1 VPNVVGMTQAEAGAA
16 LVAAQLTLGTVT
28 EVYSDTVPAGEV
40 ISQNPAAGVMVAENT
55 PVNLTVSKGPAPVA
69 VPNVVGMT
77 QAAAEAALT
86 GVGLAVGAVTEDL
99 SATVPAGQVI
109 SQNPAAGVEVA
120 PGASV
125 DLVVSKGPA
134 PVTVPNVVGLTQA
147 AAESALTGA
156 GLAVGTV
163 TESFSETVPLGQ
175 VMSQSPASGV
185 SVVPGT
191 AVNLEVSKGPAPAG
205 DKEVPNVVG
214 MTQAEAG
221 EALVAAELTLGAV
234 TEAFSAAVPAGQVI
248 SQNPAAGVMLA
259 AGTPVNIVVSKGPET
274 VTVPN
279 VVGMTQAAAGTALTG
294 VGLAVG
300 TVIEEYSATVP
311 AGQVMSQTP
320 AAGAS
325 VAAGSAVSLVVSKGP
340 APAVTVPNVVGLT
353 QAAAGAVIGGA
364 GLTLGSVTETFSA
377 AVPAGQV
384 VSQTPAAGAS
394 VTAGSA
400 VSLVVSKGPQP
411 VNVPDVSGLPEAQA
425 RSAIASSGLT
435 VGGVAGAYSSTVAG
449 GLVISQS
456 PAAGAQAAPG
466 SAVSLVVS
474 TGPDPAAVE
483 AARAALAEV
492 FRSADTDGDRLL
504 SYDEAAGVYTS
515 LTQPLFDALDL
526 NGDGRLD
533 KEELGVKGCGCGC
546 SCSKADMTVEG
557 LKSQLGDLFLGALA
571 LTLLAVLGRR
581 PE

>member
-1 VPNVVGMTQAEAGAA
+1 MTVPNVVGLQQAAAATALTGAGLAVGTVTESFSDTVPVGEVMSQTPAAGTSVVPGTAVDLEVSKGPAPGGDKEVPNVVGMTQAEAGAA

-234 TEAFSAAVPAGQVI
+234 TEAFSAAVPAGQV
-248 SQNPAAGVMLA
+248 
-259 AGTPVNIVVSKGPET
+259 
-274 VTVPN
+274 
-279 VVGMTQAAAGTALTG
+279 
-294 VGLAVG
+294 
-300 TVIEEYSATVP
+300 
-311 AGQVMSQTP
+311 MSQTP

-325 VAAGSAVSLVVSKGP
+325 VAA
-340 APAVTVPNVVGLT
+340 
-353 QAAAGAVIGGA
+353 
-364 GLTLGSVTETFSA
+364 
-377 AVPAGQV
+377 
-384 VSQTPAAGAS
+384 
-394 VTAGSA
+394 
-400 VSLVVSKGPQP
+400 
-411 VNVPDVSGLPEAQA
+411 
-425 RSAIASSGLT
+425 
-435 VGGVAGAYSSTVAG
+435 
-449 GLVISQS
+449 
-456 PAAGAQAAPG
+456 
-466 SAVSLVVS
+466 
-474 TGPDPAAVE
+474 
-483 AARAALAEV
+483 
-492 FRSADTDGDRLL
+492 
-504 SYDEAAGVYTS
+504 
-515 LTQPLFDALDL
+515 
-526 NGDGRLD
+526 
-533 KEELGVKGCGCGC
+533 
-546 SCSKADMTVEG
+546 
-557 LKSQLGDLFLGALA
+557 
-571 LTLLAVLGRR
+571 
-581 PE
+581 

>member
-1 VPNVVGMTQAEAGAA
+1 
-16 LVAAQLTLGTVT
+16 
-28 EVYSDTVPAGEV
+28 
-40 ISQNPAAGVMVAENT
+40 
-55 PVNLTVSKGPAPVA
+55 
-69 VPNVVGMT
+69 
-77 QAAAEAALT
+77 
-86 GVGLAVGAVTEDL
+86 
-99 SATVPAGQVI
+99 
-109 SQNPAAGVEVA
+109 
-120 PGASV
+120 
-125 DLVVSKGPA
+125 
-134 PVTVPNVVGLTQA
+134 
-147 AAESALTGA
+147 
-156 GLAVGTV
+156 
-163 TESFSETVPLGQ
+163 
-175 VMSQSPASGV
+175 
-185 SVVPGT
+185 
-191 AVNLEVSKGPAPAG
+191 
-205 DKEVPNVVG
+205 
-214 MTQAEAG
+214 
-221 EALVAAELTLGAV
+221 
-234 TEAFSAAVPAGQVI
+234 
-248 SQNPAAGVMLA
+248 
-259 AGTPVNIVVSKGPET
+259 
-274 VTVPN
+274 

>member
-1 VPNVVGMTQAEAGAA
+1 
-16 LVAAQLTLGTVT
+16 
-28 EVYSDTVPAGEV
+28 
-40 ISQNPAAGVMVAENT
+40 MVAENT